1 MGMGIGVRSQSP
13 SPPKKQ
19 TYNSFG
25 RRPFNSGMDSDS
37 GACHMASQFL
47 QIFKESG
54 LQRQL
59 EDGWGQSYTDGSAL
73 NPASAHGEDLHQGCQ
88 FNPKPFP
95 SSKVPSPASSRKHRE
110 EEDANSRKSKRCR
123 SGDIKAENEEEDDIE
138 VIPVVQQGSSR
149 PYSPVHDC
157 LPTQSTEDHATS
169 GYKLNRNGYGR
180 REYLGDLD
188 TELDALRK
196 HLLQRANPPRT
207 YP

>member
-1 MGMGIGVRSQSP
+1 
-13 SPPKKQ
+13 
-19 TYNSFG
+19 
-25 RRPFNSGMDSDS
+25 MDSDS

-59 EDGWGQSYTDGSAL
+59 EDGWGQRYTGGRGPSSA
-73 NPASAHGEDLHQGCQ
+73 SVHSEDVNQGCQ
-88 FNPKPFP
+88 FDPKPLR
-95 SSKVPSPASSRKHRE
+95 SSKTPSPSGSRKHRGE
-110 EEDANSRKSKRCR
+110 GHTRSRKSKRSR
-123 SGDIKAENEEEDDIE
+123 NGDVKEENEEEEDIE

-157 LPTQSTEDHATS
+157 QPTVSREDRSAS
-169 GYKLNRNGYGR
+169 GYKLNRDGYGG
-180 REYLGDLD
+180 REYLSELD

-196 HLLQRANPPRT
+196 HLLQRANPPRS

>member
-1 MGMGIGVRSQSP
+1 MDPCRSESP
-13 SPPKKQ
+13 SQPRKQ
-19 TYNSFG
+19 TYNNFG
-25 RRPFNSGMDSDS
+25 TYPSSPGMDSDS

-59 EDGWGQSYTDGSAL
+59 EDGWGQRYTGGRGPGS
-73 NPASAHGEDLHQGCQ
+73 ASAHNEDVTQGCQ
-88 FNPKPFP
+88 FDPKSLRSSKTP
-95 SSKVPSPASSRKHRE
+95 SSLDPRKHRE
-110 EEDANSRKSKRCR
+110 EGNTRSRKSKRSR
-123 SGDIKAENEEEDDIE
+123 SDDVKEEDEDEDDIE

-157 LPTQSTEDHATS
+157 QPTVSREDHATT
-169 GYKLNRNGYGR
+169 GYKVNRDGYRGR
-180 REYLGDLD
+180 GYLSELD

-196 HLLQRANPPRT
+196 HLLQRANSPRS